1 MRRGMVIVPI
11 LLAVLLS
18 VGIGVA
24 AYNAGEN
31 QGQQNATEQIQS
43 AKANGQEVQVVH
55 VVDDNHGFFP
65 GFLPGG
71 AFLAGGLPLPAM
83 PSPPDFV
90 SYLLTAVKSP
100 LSRMTP
106 ACWPSGTLSS
116 TRSGPTRRTAS
127 PSPSRRPTGGGWRWR
142 PASSPGCTNRPGGSC
157 SPGGTCRRPRGGT
170 RSWRRGAK

>member
-43 AKANGQEVQVVH
+43 AQANGQEVQVVH

-65 GFLPGG
+65 GFFLFPFLIGMFFLIGAIFRAGRWGGKGHGHGPGG
-71 AFLAGGLPLPAM
+71 PWNDEGRRRFEERAREWHQREHGSGGDV
-83 PSPPDFV
+83 PPTPT
-90 SYLLTAVKSP
+90 TA
-100 LSRMTP
+100 
-106 ACWPSGTLSS
+106 A
-116 TRSGPTRRTAS
+116 
-127 PSPSRRPTGGGWRWR
+127 
-142 PASSPGCTNRPGGSC
+142 
-157 SPGGTCRRPRGGT
+157 
-170 RSWRRGAK
+170 